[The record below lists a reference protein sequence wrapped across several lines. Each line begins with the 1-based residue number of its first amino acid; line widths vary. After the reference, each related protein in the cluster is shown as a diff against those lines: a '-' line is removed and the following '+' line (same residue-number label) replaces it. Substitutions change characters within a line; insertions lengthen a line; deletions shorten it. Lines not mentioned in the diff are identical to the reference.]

1 MTIFAAAFL
10 FSLDSFFA
18 SFALSAL
25 GIKRTRY
32 VPMAL
37 GFGLCDGV
45 ASLVG
50 TAFGVGHRS
59 FLWMARN
66 ELAFGAV
73 TCLVLACAALRLR
86 KDGSGGSRCA
96 WAVPVVLCLDN
107 LASPGSSPISSGSA
121 VVFSLVSSSL
131 SLLGFALAAYAK
143 RRLCFS
149 DRTRPATLASPSQG
163 NGKQSQSPSAS
174 STSAERKLR

>member
-18 SFALSAL
+18 SFALSAS

-86 KDGSGGSRCA
+86 KDGRSRCA
-96 WAVPVVLCLDN
+96 WAVPLVLCLDN
-107 LASPGSSPISSGSA
+107 LASPGSFPISSGSV

-149 DRTRPATLASPSQG
+149 DTTRPATLASTSRG
-163 NGKQSQSPSAS
+163 NGKQSPVAS
-174 STSAERKLR
+174 STSAERELR